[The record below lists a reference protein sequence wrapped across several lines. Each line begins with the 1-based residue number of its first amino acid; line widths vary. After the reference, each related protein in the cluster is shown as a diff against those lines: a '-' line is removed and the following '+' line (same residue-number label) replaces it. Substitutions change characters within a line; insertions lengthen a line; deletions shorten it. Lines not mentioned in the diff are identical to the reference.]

1 MKFNNL
7 TNSVFLIISFAC
19 LSGCTTTEKKQD
31 RNEQLCFLKVTQGEL
46 VFTENDEVHTLI
58 DSLVMNLNIK
68 NDSVTGIVEW
78 IPEQK
83 DKIVGTLTGTIQ
95 DDVITAMYSS
105 VANRIPTKQ
114 EKILKLDS
122 DKIWIKAGAVEL
134 RDGIW
139 VLKDKNAAFSESI
152 PKTLCK

>member
-1 MKFNNL
+1 MEIDNRKFKFFI
-7 TNSVFLIISFAC
+7 TVC
-19 LSGCTTTEKKQD
+19 LFSILSACTTSEKKQS
-31 RNEQLCFLKVTQGEL
+31 REEQLCFLKITQGEL

-68 NDSVTGIVEW
+68 NDSVTGVIEW

-83 DKIVGTLTGTIQ
+83 DKITGTLVGAIQ

-105 VANRIPTKQ
+105 VANGIPTKE

-122 DKIWIKAGAVEL
+122 DKIWIRAGAVEL

-152 PKTLCK
+152 SKSLC